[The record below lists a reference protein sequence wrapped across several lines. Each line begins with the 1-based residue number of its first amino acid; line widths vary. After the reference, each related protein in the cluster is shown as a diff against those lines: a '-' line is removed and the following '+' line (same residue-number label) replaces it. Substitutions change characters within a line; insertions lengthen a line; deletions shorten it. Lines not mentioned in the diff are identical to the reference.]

1 MSGLALGLIAL
12 AITMTLLLLR
22 VHIGLTML
30 VGGAACF
37 WAVNDGDLSSLL
49 FTLNDLAY
57 SRLSNYDLAVIPL
70 FVMMGQ
76 FATHGG
82 LSRSIFRCA
91 SAFIGHWK
99 GGMGMSAIGAC
110 AGFGAI
116 CGSSLATAATMSH
129 VALPELRR
137 HNYSGRLATATV
149 AAGGTLGI
157 LIPPSVPLIIYA
169 VLTQESIAKLFVAAV
184 VPGVIAIIGYVLVLR
199 IMVAR
204 DESQATVS
212 PRASLAERG
221 RALVN
226 VLPVVGVFLVV
237 IVGIYDGWANP
248 TEAASIGAAACGIL
262 AVTQGGMRWKGM
274 RASLLGTAETS
285 AMIFLVLLGADL
297 LNSGLALTQMPGELA
312 AWVIGS
318 GLAPMLVLV
327 IILGLYLALGC
338 VMDSLAMILLTIP
351 IFYPMIMGLDFF
363 GLSESDKSIWFGIL
377 ALMVVEIGLIHP
389 PLGMNLF
396 IVQRAAG
403 DVPYGETAR
412 GIVPFLCSDLARIVL
427 LVAFPGLSLWLL
439 SL

>member
-149 AAGGTLGI
+149 AAGGTW
-157 LIPPSVPLIIYA
+157 
-169 VLTQESIAKLFVAAV
+169 
-184 VPGVIAIIGYVLVLR
+184 
-199 IMVAR
+199 
-204 DESQATVS
+204 
-212 PRASLAERG
+212 ASSSR
-221 RALVN
+221 RR
-226 VLPVVGVFLVV
+226 
-237 IVGIYDGWANP
+237 
-248 TEAASIGAAACGIL
+248 C
-262 AVTQGGMRWKGM
+262 R
-274 RASLLGTAETS
+274 
-285 AMIFLVLLGADL
+285 
-297 LNSGLALTQMPGELA
+297 
-312 AWVIGS
+312 
-318 GLAPMLVLV
+318 
-327 IILGLYLALGC
+327 
-338 VMDSLAMILLTIP
+338 
-351 IFYPMIMGLDFF
+351 
-363 GLSESDKSIWFGIL
+363 
-377 ALMVVEIGLIHP
+377 
-389 PLGMNLF
+389 
-396 IVQRAAG
+396 
-403 DVPYGETAR
+403 
-412 GIVPFLCSDLARIVL
+412 
-427 LVAFPGLSLWLL
+427 
-439 SL
+439 

>member
-12 AITMTLLLLR
+12 AITMSLLLLR
-22 VHIGLTML
+22 VHIGITML

-70 FVMMGQ
+70 FVLMGQ

-82 LSRSIFRCA
+82 LSRAIFRCA

-99 GGMGMSAIGAC
+99 GGMGLSAIGAC

-169 VLTQESIAKLFVAAV
+169 VLTQESIAKLFVAAI
-184 VPGVIAIIGYVLVLR
+184 VPGVIAILGYMLVLR

-212 PRASLAERG
+212 PRASTAERL
-221 RALVN
+221 RALLCVS
-226 VLPVVGVFLVV
+226 PVIGVFLVV
-237 IVGIYDGWANP
+237 IVGIYGGWANP
-248 TEAASIGAAACGIL
+248 TEAASIGAAACGVL
-262 AVTQGGMRWKGM
+262 AMLQGGMRWSGL
-274 RASLLGTAETS
+274 RASLLGTAETT

-318 GLAPMLVLV
+318 GLAPMLVL
-327 IILGLYLALGC
+327 ILILALYLLLGC

-363 GLSESDKSIWFGIL
+363 GLGETEKSIWFGIL

-412 GIVPFLCSDLARIVL
+412 GIVPFLCSDLVRIAL